1 MKSILKSIIED
12 SRDSTKLGQVA
23 TYIPELAKGDRDAL
37 GACIFDVNCDSILE
51 GEYKTKFTIQS
62 VSKVVILIC
71 ALIDNGK
78 DEVFSKVGSEPSSD
92 PFNSLLKLEINE
104 NHKPLNPFINA
115 GAIVCTSLVSGDNGI
130 EKFSRIHNMMKKL
143 ANNDDIDVNY
153 SVYNSEKLT
162 GNTNRAIAYY
172 LKGANIIEKD
182 VEDILD
188 AYFKCCSIEV
198 VVEDVAKIASVIANN
213 GVAPWSNERVIPE
226 EVNRIV
232 KAIMTT
238 CGLYDTSGTFS
249 VNVGIPAKSGVGG
262 CIMAVVPNRMGI
274 AVVGPAL
281 DKHGNSVGGVK
292 VMEDLSR
299 KLSLSI
305 F

>member
-1 MKSILKSIIED
+1 MKRVIED
-12 SRDSTKLGQVA
+12 SRDITKLGQVA
-23 TYIPELAKGDRDAL
+23 AYIPELAKGDRDAL
-37 GACIFDVNCDSILE
+37 GVCVFDVNCNSILE
-51 GEYKTKFTIQS
+51 GDYKTKFTIQS

-92 PFNSLLKLEINE
+92 PFNSLLKLEINDD
-104 NHKPLNPFINA
+104 HKPLNPFINA

-143 ANNDDIDVNY
+143 ANNDEIDVNY

-198 VVEDVAKIASVIANN
+198 LVEDVAKIASVVANN
-213 GVAPWSNERVIPE
+213 GVAPWSNERLIPE
-226 EVNRIV
+226 EINKIV

-238 CGLYDTSGTFS
+238 CGLYDRSGTFS
-249 VNVGIPAKSGVGG
+249 VNIGVPAKSGVGG
-262 CIMAVVPNRMGI
+262 CIMAVAPNRMGI

-281 DKHGNSVGGVK
+281 DKHGNSIGGVK
-292 VMEDLSR
+292 VIEGLS
-299 KLSLSI
+299 KELNLSI